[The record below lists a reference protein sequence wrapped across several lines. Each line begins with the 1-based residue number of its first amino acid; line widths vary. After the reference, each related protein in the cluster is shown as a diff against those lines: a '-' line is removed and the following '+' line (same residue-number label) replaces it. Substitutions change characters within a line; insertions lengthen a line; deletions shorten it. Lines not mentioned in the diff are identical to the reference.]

1 MLTLENVRKKVED
14 LAKKGGTVHMTVS
27 MTNPKVMLA
36 GEPAVIKGVYPHI
49 FRIEEKSEGVPR
61 CHTVKYTEVVTGQ
74 VTIAEL
80 SEV

>member
-27 MTNPKVMLA
+27 MTNPKMSLT
-36 GEPAVIKGVYPHI
+36 GEPAVIKGIYPPI
-49 FRIEEKSEGVPR
+49 FRIEEKSGGVPR